1 MAQVTKLERI
11 SNMFCN
17 GILSLFS
24 SELLYTTSNYLDIYK
39 YLHLHVATLKK
50 KGFSLFIIE
59 SSILTISKLNSQ
71 MSTMNLRQMLYIMT
85 AKRGHKTDFYSGGA
99 AQQFTA

>member
-1 MAQVTKLERI
+1 MTFGIYIYLHSLCPNVPSKTIWSVFITPHMAQVTKLERI

-39 YLHLHVATLKK
+39 YLHLHV
-50 KGFSLFIIE
+50 
-59 SSILTISKLNSQ
+59 
-71 MSTMNLRQMLYIMT
+71 
-85 AKRGHKTDFYSGGA
+85 
-99 AQQFTA
+99 

>member
-24 SELLYTTSNYLDIYK
+24 SELLYTRPFDTISD
-39 YLHLHVATLKK
+39 
-50 KGFSLFIIE
+50 FS
-59 SSILTISKLNSQ
+59 ISKLKWCPNH
-71 MSTMNLRQMLYIMT
+71 MDY
-85 AKRGHKTDFYSGGA
+85 KFKEFSGPA
-99 AQQFTA
+99 FLSLANRPSEV

>member
-39 YLHLHVATLKK
+39 YLHLHVAILKK

-59 SSILTISKLNSQ
+59 SFYFDYFKAEFTDVYHEFETNALYYDSQ
-71 MSTMNLRQMLYIMT
+71 ERS
-85 AKRGHKTDFYSGGA
+85 
-99 AQQFTA
+99 